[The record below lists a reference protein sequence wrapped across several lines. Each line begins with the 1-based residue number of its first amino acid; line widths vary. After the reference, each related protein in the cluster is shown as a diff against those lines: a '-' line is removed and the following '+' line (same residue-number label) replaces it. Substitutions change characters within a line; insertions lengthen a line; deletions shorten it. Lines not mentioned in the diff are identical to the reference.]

1 MKSKKWLGQLIIGLI
16 IVAAGVF
23 ILVKRD
29 SFLRVFVM
37 VLGVLAIT
45 NGASS
50 LLSMNRYSFGR
61 YNRNAT
67 LVKGILSLVIGVL
80 AVVLPI
86 FTLETT
92 WRIFMYVLAAQM
104 LISAAITLIAA
115 IAVRSKGM
123 AASQMVGEGVV
134 SLFFAV
140 FLFLFPRSIGNL
152 LVTIFGIIVIAVG
165 LAFIA
170 IAFIMRN
177 KKDTQTLHDV
187 EVEVISESEG
197 T

>member
-1 MKSKKWLGQLIIGLI
+1 
-16 IVAAGVF
+16 
-23 ILVKRD
+23 
-29 SFLRVFVM
+29 M

>member
-1 MKSKKWLGQLIIGLI
+1 VKSKKWLGQLIIGLI
-16 IVAAGVF
+16 IVVAGVF

-104 LISAAITLIAA
+104 LISAVITLIAA

-165 LAFIA
+165 FAFIV
-170 IAFIMRN
+170 IAFIMHN

>member
-16 IVAAGVF
+16 IVVAGVF

>member
-1 MKSKKWLGQLIIGLI
+1 VKSKKWLGQFIIGLI
-16 IVAAGVF
+16 IIAAGVF

-29 SFLRVFVM
+29 SFLRIFVM

-45 NGASS
+45 SGASS
-50 LLSMNRYSFGR
+50 LLSMNRYAFGR

-123 AASQMVGEGVV
+123 SASQMVGEGAL

-152 LVTIFGIIVIAVG
+152 LVTIFGVIVIAIG
-165 LAFIA
+165 LAFVA

-177 KKDTQTLHDV
+177 KKDPRTLHDV
-187 EVEVISESEG
+187 EVEVVSEP
-197 T
+197 